1 MSSSPSSSRPHVLLV
16 LTDQQSLWTISAYH
30 RLLRD
35 GGYASAADFGLG
47 RAPAWAPLPTPHI
60 DALAAGGAIFANFVA
75 TSPMCVPSR
84 ASLFTGLYA
93 VNHRA
98 TADGGLPDGTPT
110 LGAAMAAAG
119 YAGIDTT
126 GDGKAD
132 TVLGQMAVD
141 TTGDGHADTVL
152 ETPFEVTL
160 DSWLGLYFVPS
171 FMEMLKKAKKSGG
184 LSFN

>member
-1 MSSSPSSSRPHVLLV
+1 MVARMARAKTSK
-16 LTDQQSLWTISAYH
+16 
-30 RLLRD
+30 
-35 GGYASAADFGLG
+35 GG
-47 RAPAWAPLPTPHI
+47 
-60 DALAAGGAIFANFVA
+60 
-75 TSPMCVPSR
+75 
-84 ASLFTGLYA
+84 
-93 VNHRA
+93 
-98 TADGGLPDGTPT
+98 
-110 LGAAMAAAG
+110 
-119 YAGIDTT
+119 AGIDTT

>member
-1 MSSSPSSSRPHVLLV
+1 MSSSPSSSTPPHVLLV

-35 GGYASAADFGLG
+35 GGYASAADFGVG

-60 DALAAGGAIFANFVA
+60 DALAAGGALFANFVA

-98 TADGGLPDGTPT
+98 TADGGLPGGTPT
-110 LGAAMAAAG
+110 LGAAMAAGG
-119 YAGIDTT
+119 YRTAYL
-126 GDGKAD
+126 GKWHLAPVGAD
-132 TVLGQMAVD
+132 ERSGAKLATLPAP
-141 TTGDGHADTVL
+141 
-152 ETPFEVTL
+152 TPC
-160 DSWLGLYFVPS
+160 SRRRS
-171 FMEMLKKAKKSGG
+171 R
-184 LSFN
+184 

>member
-1 MSSSPSSSRPHVLLV
+1 MSSSPSSSTPPHVLLV

-47 RAPAWAPLPTPHI
+47 RAPTWAPLPTPHI

-98 TADGGLPDGTPT
+98 TADGGLPDGLGEL
-110 LGAAMAAAG
+110 LGAGRAGERERRCGGMWICCAAG
-119 YAGIDTT
+119 A
-126 GDGKAD
+126 ARVE
-132 TVLGQMAVD
+132 VLSREFACK
-141 TTGDGHADTVL
+141 
-152 ETPFEVTL
+152 
-160 DSWLGLYFVPS
+160 FVS
-171 FMEMLKKAKKSGG
+171 S
-184 LSFN
+184 

>member
-1 MSSSPSSSRPHVLLV
+1 MGRPVQAVLHKYEPKL
-16 LTDQQSLWTISAYH
+16 QAIFEAF
-30 RLLRD
+30 
-35 GGYASAADFGLG
+35 SAADKSM
-47 RAPAWAPLPTPHI
+47 
-60 DALAAGGAIFANFVA
+60 AA
-75 TSPMCVPSR
+75 R
-84 ASLFTGLYA
+84 D
-93 VNHRA
+93 A
-98 TADGGLPDGTPT
+98 TATMSMAEWEAMLKAGRLVDRNFTAREATQCFVKVNLTDEIFVSNKEGDTEMECTYDEFATMVARMARAKTSKGG
-110 LGAAMAAAG
+110 
-119 YAGIDTT
+119 AGIDTT

>member
-1 MSSSPSSSRPHVLLV
+1 MASSASSSTPPHVLLV

-47 RAPAWAPLPTPHI
+47 RAPAWAPLPTPQI
-60 DALAAGGAIFANFVA
+60 DALNLTDEIFVSNKEGDTEMECTYDEFATMVARMARAKTSKGG
-75 TSPMCVPSR
+75 
-84 ASLFTGLYA
+84 
-93 VNHRA
+93 
-98 TADGGLPDGTPT
+98 
-110 LGAAMAAAG
+110 
-119 YAGIDTT
+119 AGIDTT

>member
-1 MSSSPSSSRPHVLLV
+1 MSSSPSSSTPPPAPPRAIRPHVLLV

-47 RAPAWAPLPTPHI
+47 RAPTWAPLPTPHI

-84 ASLFTGLYA
+84 ASLFTGLYS
-93 VNHRA
+93 
-98 TADGGLPDGTPT
+98 TA
-110 LGAAMAAAG
+110 AIASAAA
-119 YAGIDTT
+119 
-126 GDGKAD
+126 
-132 TVLGQMAVD
+132 
-141 TTGDGHADTVL
+141 
-152 ETPFEVTL
+152 TL